1 MIKHYLADD
10 PRLHTAGVALRLP
23 GMVLRQH
30 LGDRRGVL
38 GVLVV
43 LRLGLYLYRRSKG
56 IRDGY
61 LDE

>member
-1 MIKHYLADD
+1 
-10 PRLHTAGVALRLP
+10 
-23 GMVLRQH
+23 MVLRQH
-30 LGDRRGVL
+30 LGDRRVFF